1 VKPDESASVKRTLVP
16 KADVNGDGKVVIG
29 IATVGDSHDQGFYQS
44 FIDKAKAFVD
54 RYKSEGWSLI
64 VVDRVNPADAAQQVK
79 NLCQQGADLV
89 ALGDSQL
96 ADAIPAY
103 QSSECANSKAY
114 VNAGSGVKPQEFLS
128 EAEDRVDP
136 LLYVAGVAA
145 GLVLKEQ
152 GGTKAGF
159 VTGPELDFSKA
170 AAKAWAAGVKSI
182 VPGAQVVN
190 TFTGDFDDS
199 AKGQEAAKAQIS
211 QGVKIIYPYLG
222 GATNAV
228 VKEANAGGV
237 PALTPGNYRCA
248 DPNYNFA
255 ISVIFDPGYEM
266 LPFLQDFHDGKYE
279 LGVDRVYETG
289 KQPENSV
296 VICKATPAQQ
306 DTLAKLI
313 SDIGAGKVDVAKLV
327 GG

>member
-1 VKPDESASVKRTLVP
+1 MRRTGGRLIVVLVATALALAACGSDKKSTSTTNTTAPPGTTVTTAPSTDAKFLTVEQVKDSWKLYADTPPGIPLPHIVKPDESASVKRTLVP

-64 VVDRVNPADAAQQVK
+64 VVDRVNPADAGQQVK

-170 AAKAWAAGVKSI
+170 AA
-182 VPGAQVVN
+182 
-190 TFTGDFDDS
+190 
-199 AKGQEAAKAQIS
+199 
-211 QGVKIIYPYLG
+211 
-222 GATNAV
+222 
-228 VKEANAGGV
+228 
-237 PALTPGNYRCA
+237 
-248 DPNYNFA
+248 
-255 ISVIFDPGYEM
+255 
-266 LPFLQDFHDGKYE
+266 
-279 LGVDRVYETG
+279 
-289 KQPENSV
+289 
-296 VICKATPAQQ
+296 
-306 DTLAKLI
+306 
-313 SDIGAGKVDVAKLV
+313 
-327 GG
+327 